1 MILRDPWQSDSH
13 GYLRALPDPILHT
26 YSARWL
32 QTYGAL
38 NLKRSSI
45 KAYNESLAN
54 HILPVLGHLPLSEIK
69 RYMVIDLI
77 RELRKKNLSR
87 NSIRLVY
94 ATLRV
99 ILNNAV
105 DDELIVTNPGLK
117 VGRFVKGKVQAGA
130 SITAL
135 TREDLHIFLQTIKE
149 KFPPY
154 YPLFLTFART
164 GLRLGE
170 ALGLQWQDIN
180 FDERVIYVRRTLGL
194 YGIDVPKN
202 GKSRRVD
209 MSKQLASV
217 LIENLQ
223 ATTIEASKRGWKEP
237 SPWVF
242 CSSYGTPLDPNNLRR
257 RVFYKA
263 IEAARL
269 KRFRIHDL
277 RHTFATLL
285 IQNGESLVYLKDQLG
300 HHSIQITVDIY
311 GHLICGTNKQAVDR
325 LDEFVM

>member
-1 MILRDPWQSDSH
+1 MIPGLEQSELH
-13 GYLRALPDPILHT
+13 GYLPGLPKPTLGSYAT
-26 YSARWL
+26 RWL
-32 QTYGAL
+32 QTYAAL
-38 NLKRSSI
+38 NLRRSSI
-45 KAYNESLAN
+45 KAYNECLTN
-54 HILPVLGHLPLSEIK
+54 HILPLLGHLRLSEIK

-77 RELRKKNLSR
+77 AELRRKNLSR
-87 NSIRLVY
+87 NTIRLVY
-94 ATLRV
+94 ATLRM

-105 DDELIVTNPGLK
+105 DDELISSNPAVK
-117 VGRFVKGKVQAGA
+117 VGRFVKGKPQAGE
-130 SITAL
+130 SIQAL
-135 TREDLHIFLQTIKE
+135 TREELNLFLSTIRE
-149 KFPPY
+149 KFPSY

-164 GLRLGE
+164 GLRPGE
-170 ALGLQWQDIN
+170 GLGLQWQDIN
-180 FDERVIYVRRTLGL
+180 LTDRFINVRRTVGR
-194 YGIDVPKN
+194 YGIEAPKN

-209 MSKQLASV
+209 MSKQVASV

-223 ATTIEASKRGWKEP
+223 AASIEASKRGWKEP

-242 CSSYGTPLDPNNLRR
+242 CNSYGTPLDPNNLRR

-325 LDEFVM
+325 LDELVM